1 MDLKFSFNIHQ
12 LSKSRGDTILTV
24 VIHTTE
30 SLQCRQPLK
39 REIRCLEL
47 FPDTYAVPAR
57 DQWSPFYRSRKLLKF
72 YVPYNWLLY
81 LVVCTHRRVAGNSPP
96 ACFAG
101 RVEIR
106 HVIFIKRPCG
116 HFLLFDFRV
125 SFVYSY
131 MQNPRYLLE
140 SPPMRRCLYK

>member
-1 MDLKFSFNIHQ
+1 MPPAIEA
-12 LSKSRGDTILTV
+12 G
-24 VIHTTE
+24 
-30 SLQCRQPLK
+30 
-39 REIRCLEL
+39 IRCLEL

-106 HVIFIKRPCG
+106 HVIFIKRPLWT
-116 HFLLFDFRV
+116 FSSLRFSRIF
-125 SFVYSY
+125 
-131 MQNPRYLLE
+131 
-140 SPPMRRCLYK
+140 CLMLREIGPDSNLHV